1 MSRER
6 WGTLKESWNRQVE
19 RAEKES
25 LHVIYTKGDKTL
37 RKELSSMARDDPYL
51 DKPARSEIH
60 DVIDR
65 PERAEADR
73 DHVAKHCDLIA
84 GRLRHRREM
93 VEFGGSW
100 DERPVRDRE
109 RYEGW
114 RTVTD
119 EAVAAAERV
128 PANRREYG
136 IHLDGMAHRGQSLAS
151 ALSDGLFADHPV
163 AIAVIHIPAYP

>member
-1 MSRER
+1 M
-6 WGTLKESWNRQVE
+6 E
-19 RAEKES
+19 RADEKGV
-25 LHVIYTKGDKTL
+25 HVIYTKGDKTL

-65 PERAEADR
+65 LERAEANC
-73 DHVAKHCDLIA
+73 DHVAKHCDLIT

-109 RYEGW
+109 RYEG
-114 RTVTD
+114 
-119 EAVAAAERV
+119 
-128 PANRREYG
+128 
-136 IHLDGMAHRGQSLAS
+136 
-151 ALSDGLFADHPV
+151 
-163 AIAVIHIPAYP
+163 